1 VRRLR
6 IGIPIGVALVLAG
19 LALSTWVSQLKLLI
33 RLPGEFPGLVI
44 QGTKVT
50 MQAPRISGYTTDG
63 RPYQL
68 NARAAAQDL
77 TDPSK
82 VELQDLRAKVEMQD
96 KTVMDMSA
104 SLGSY
109 GTKTEMLMLRDNI
122 LLTSSNGY
130 EARLSEATIDMRK
143 GKVVSDKPVA
153 VKMLNGTLNANRLEV
168 TDAGEL
174 LRFDGG
180 VTMTMNLDNS
190 AVPGTGTKA
199 Q

>member
-1 VRRLR
+1 MLR
-6 IGIPIGVALVLAG
+6 IGIPIGVVVLVAG
-19 LALSTWVSQLKLLI
+19 LALSTWISQLKLLI

-44 QGTKVT
+44 QGTKIT
-50 MQAPRISGYTTDG
+50 MQAPRISGYTADG

-96 KTVMDMSA
+96 KTGIDMSA
-104 SLGSY
+104 SLGTY
-109 GTKTEMLMLRDNI
+109 ETKTEMLVLRDNI
-122 LLTSSNGY
+122 LLTSSTGY
-130 EARLSEATIDMRK
+130 EARLSEAMVDIRK
-143 GKVVSDKPVA
+143 GAIVSEKPVA
-153 VKMLNGTLNANRLEV
+153 VKMLNGMLNANRLEV
-168 TDAGEL
+168 INAGEL

-190 AVPGTGTKA
+190 AVPGTGSKA